1 MVEISCLAA
10 TMRASSVRPISFG
23 ATSAANMPKITT
35 TTMISIRVNPR
46 CAMQGVPRLSGK
58 GKAVCMM
65 VQSGRV
71 NVLRFVMLCMV
82 NDNKPNFL
90 TVEHEPQKTRETE
103 VPLKFS
109 FIPDYS
115 SCAASHIALPARCA
129 PMKVAHNQ
137 TVRKRRANLAVCRR
151 A

>member
-1 MVEISCLAA
+1 
-10 TMRASSVRPISFG
+10 
-23 ATSAANMPKITT
+23 
-35 TTMISIRVNPR
+35 
-46 CAMQGVPRLSGK
+46 
-58 GKAVCMM
+58 MM
-65 VQSGRV
+65 VQSV
-71 NVLRFVMLCMV
+71 MINVLRFVMLCMV

-109 FIPDYS
+109 FTPHYS
-115 SCAASHIALPARCA
+115 SCAASNIALPARRE

-137 TVRKRRANLAVCRR
+137 AVRKRRANLATCRR